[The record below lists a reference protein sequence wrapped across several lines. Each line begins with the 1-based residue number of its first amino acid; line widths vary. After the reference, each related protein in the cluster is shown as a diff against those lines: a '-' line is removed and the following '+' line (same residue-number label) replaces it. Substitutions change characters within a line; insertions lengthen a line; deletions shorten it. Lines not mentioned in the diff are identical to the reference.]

1 MSESAATSLP
11 PTSEGLRV
19 RLGHVSCPGERTFWL
34 IGHQPAD
41 FETAADLIE
50 AITARYPRLDILC
63 TAPQPATRAWLRE
76 RFPRAVV
83 LPPPVPL
90 RPVAVRYLVNL
101 NVRGVMI
108 LGEICSG
115 DRAILRA
122 ANRRATPAVIA
133 ETPSSGAA
141 ETSATALGAV
151 PERIEHHFVASL
163 GSLEC
168 LMAAGVA
175 GERITH
181 LPAEAEARCA
191 TFMAVI
197 SKLLAEDLKL
207 IRSKLRPVRRRLERL
222 ALRCMDHPRLRR
234 LLSVKVLR
242 LDSIAEL
249 RAALGNPNTILCLG
263 NGPTSED
270 PEVAKVVYD
279 SLFRVNH
286 LWLNRGFLTEPDMV
300 FTGSKATLALV
311 KGPIFC
317 LQSIK
322 SEGRLLVTRFLQP
335 LTGRMRYATVERF
348 GLYLSEPRWHGV
360 RPTNGAVMLAVAVA
374 LQPARLVIS
383 GIDLFSHPA
392 GTYPG
397 DTETPNAYTPGHNAA
412 SELALLLEA
421 LNLYKGELTILSPAL
436 RERWEAFRGGR
447 EQQQEAGGH
456 LNLA

>member
-1 MSESAATSLP
+1 MTEPATSSP
-11 PTSEGLRV
+11 PAAEGWLA
-19 RLGHVSCPGERTFWL
+19 RLGQVSCPGERIFWL
-34 IGHQPAD
+34 LGHRQAD
-41 FETAADLIE
+41 FEAATDLIE
-50 AITARYPRLDILC
+50 AVMARYPRLDILC

-83 LPPPVPL
+83 LPPPLPL

-108 LGEICSG
+108 LGKIRRG
-115 DRAILRA
+115 DRVVLSA

-133 ETPSSGAA
+133 ETPPGDAA

-163 GSLEC
+163 GSRER

-175 GERITH
+175 GERITR
-181 LPAEAEARCA
+181 LPAEAAARSA

-197 SKLLAEDLKL
+197 SKLLAQDLKL
-207 IRSKLRPVRRRLERL
+207 IRSKLRPIRRRLERL

-242 LDSIAEL
+242 LDNIAEL
-249 RAALGNPNTILCLG
+249 RATLGNPSTILCLG

-311 KGPIFC
+311 KGPIFG

-335 LTGRMRYATVERF
+335 PTGRIRYATVERF
-348 GLYLSEPRWHGV
+348 GLYLSEPQWHGV
-360 RPTNGAVMLAVAVA
+360 RPTNGAVMLAVAAA

-397 DTETPNAYTPGHNAA
+397 DTETPNAYTPGHNAD

-421 LNLYKGELTILSPAL
+421 LSLYKGELTILSPAL
-436 RERWEAFRGGR
+436 RERWEAHRGQSER
-447 EQQQEAGGH
+447 QQETG
-456 LNLA
+456 